1 MLQSFPYSCNM
12 QCHVHVLKGEIQL
25 STHKYKTIL
34 YTSNYILIKQILSL
48 TPLYLL
54 PMQR

>member
-25 STHKYKTIL
+25 STHKYKPIV
-34 YTSNYILIKQILSL
+34 YTSNYILLKQILSL

>member
-1 MLQSFPYSCNM
+1 MLQSFLHSCNI
-12 QCHVHVLKGEIQL
+12 QCHVHVLKGEMQL
-25 STHKYKTIL
+25 SAHKPVI
-34 YTSNYILIKQILSL
+34 YTSNYILLKQIFPQ